1 MEANVDSCEG
11 QAKDHHADS
20 DQVEFEQT
28 EVYVMAQ
35 RVESVIDAAK
45 AHADQDGEVCGQLDV
60 KGLVLLKGLVWTRV
74 GQE

>member
-1 MEANVDSCEG
+1 
-11 QAKDHHADS
+11 
-20 DQVEFEQT
+20 
-28 EVYVMAQ
+28 MAQ